1 MESKKCIVCGKEFYK
16 KPVENKIYWES
27 KKCCSKECG
36 NINRRKR
43 IKLICVVCGKEFEVI
58 EYRKN
63 AKYCSL
69 ECNYTKKPYW
79 TDKKRP
85 DISEKA
91 KVWAKERLEPYYFKK
106 GEHRTN
112 TGRTRIKS
120 FGDKNQPYSII
131 TINGKNIKKHRYII
145 EKIIGRTL
153 NKKEI
158 IHHINGDKQDN
169 RIENLYIC
177 KDRTE
182 HTKIH
187 IYETIVTSNIYG
199 NKNNSRS
206 KRPSRSLSISQ

>member
-16 KPVENKIYWES
+16 KLSESIKYWES
-27 KKCCSKECG
+27 KRFCSAECG
-36 NINRRKR
+36 NISKRKR
-43 IKLICVVCGKEFEVI
+43 VKLVCIVCGKEFEVTNS
-58 EYRKN
+58 RKE

-79 TDKKRP
+79 TGKKRP

-91 KVWAKERLEPYYFKK
+91 KLWANDRFANCRTQK
-106 GEHRTN
+106 GECRN
-112 TGRTRIKS
+112 TGRTHIKTL
-120 FGDKNQPYSII
+120 GDKNQPYSII

-145 EKIIGRTL
+145 ENIIGRKL
-153 NKKEI
+153 KNSEI

-187 IYETIVTSNIYG
+187 INKTVVKSNIYET
-199 NKNNSRS
+199 KNHNRS
-206 KRPSRSLSISQ
+206 KRPSRSIPINQ